1 VKNRAGLERYWQVAP
16 AVYPE
21 NVDVLVGYAPFEV
34 LDADQDERVEGVVIA
49 EFPPFEA
56 VEWFN
61 GDAYVQ
67 ARKDR
72 TNGNEYLSMVVD
84 SGVAPISK
92 RSADMPAYV
101 VFVCREIVDQEE
113 LNTYW
118 QRVNETL
125 VGHNARV
132 LMDRGRFMILEGQ
145 GPVQG
150 VTVYEFPTKDAAR
163 NWHNNVAYREVRQ
176 HRKKGAKY
184 LVILAEG
191 GISPV
196 EQRMPHTRVA
206 GSTRP
211 VPVENQIRTYSWC
224 NPPRIGRQ
232 RMRPVLFT
240 VRDRGASL
248 SKAKCVRVSL

>member
-1 VKNRAGLERYWQVAP
+1 MSSYLVYICQAVRNRPGLERYWQEAP
-16 AVYPE
+16 AVYPTT

-49 EFPPFEA
+49 EFPPFEQT

-72 TNGNEYLSMVVD
+72 TNGNDYLGMVVD
-84 SGVAPISK
+84 SGVAPIRK

-101 VFVCREIVDQEE
+101 VFICREIVDQGE

-125 VGHNARV
+125 VGHKARV
-132 LMDRGRFMILEGQ
+132 VMDQGRVLILEGQ

-163 NWHNNVAYREVRQ
+163 NWHSSTAYRELRQ

-191 GISPV
+191 GVPPV

-206 GSTRP
+206 GS
-211 VPVENQIRTYSWC
+211 
-224 NPPRIGRQ
+224 
-232 RMRPVLFT
+232 
-240 VRDRGASL
+240 A
-248 SKAKCVRVSL
+248 A

>member
-1 VKNRAGLERYWQVAP
+1 MSSYLVYICQAVKDRAGLERYWQVAP

-21 NVDVLVGYAPFEV
+21 NIDVLVGYGPFEV

-49 EFPPFEA
+49 EFPAFEQT

-72 TNGNEYLSMVVD
+72 TNGNEYLGMVVD
-84 SGVAPISK
+84 SGGAPIS
-92 RSADMPAYV
+92 RRTADSPAYV
-101 VFVCREIVDQEE
+101 VLVCREIVDQGE

-125 VGHNARV
+125 VGYKARV
-132 LMDRGRFMILEGQ
+132 LMDRGRLLILEGQ

-163 NWHNNVAYREVRQ
+163 NWHDSEAYREVWQ
-176 HRKKGAKY
+176 HREKGAKY

-191 GISPV
+191 GVPPV
-196 EQRMPHTRVA
+196 EQRMPHTRIA
-206 GSTRP
+206 GST
-211 VPVENQIRTYSWC
+211 T
-224 NPPRIGRQ
+224 PR
-232 RMRPVLFT
+232 
-240 VRDRGASL
+240 
-248 SKAKCVRVSL
+248 

>member
-1 VKNRAGLERYWQVAP
+1 MSSYLVYICQAVRNRPGLERYWQEGP
-16 AVYPE
+16 AGYPTT

-34 LDADQDERVEGVVIA
+34 LDVDQDERVEGVVIA
-49 EFPPFEA
+49 EFPPFEQT

-72 TNGNEYLSMVVD
+72 TNGNEYLGMVVD
-84 SGVAPISK
+84 SGVAPISN

-101 VFVCREIVDQEE
+101 VSVCREIVDQGE

-125 VGHNARV
+125 VGHKARV
-132 LMDRGRFMILEGQ
+132 LMDHGRFLILEGQ

-150 VTVYEFPTKDAAR
+150 VTVYEFPSRDAAR
-163 NWHNNVAYREVRQ
+163 SWYDSAASREVRQ

-184 LVILAEG
+184 LAILTEG
-191 GISPV
+191 GVSPV
-196 EQRMPHTRVA
+196 EQRMPHT
-206 GSTRP
+206 TR
-211 VPVENQIRTYSWC
+211 
-224 NPPRIGRQ
+224 
-232 RMRPVLFT
+232 L
-240 VRDRGASL
+240 
-248 SKAKCVRVSL
+248 

>member
-1 VKNRAGLERYWQVAP
+1 MSSYLVYICQAVRDRAGQERYWEVAP
-16 AVYPE
+16 AVYPT
-21 NVDVLVGYAPFEV
+21 NIDVLAGYGPFEV

-49 EFPPFEA
+49 EFPPFEQT

-61 GDAYVQ
+61 SEAYVQ
-67 ARKDR
+67 CRKQR
-72 TNGNEYLSMVVD
+72 EANEFLGMLVE

-101 VFVCREIVDQEE
+101 VFVCREIVDQGE

-125 VGHNARV
+125 EGHKVRV
-132 LMDRGRFMILEGQ
+132 LMDRGRFLILEGQ

-163 NWHNNVAYREVRQ
+163 NWHDSEAYRKVWQ

-191 GISPV
+191 GVPPV
-196 EQRMPHTRVA
+196 EQRMPHTRIA
-206 GSTRP
+206 GST
-211 VPVENQIRTYSWC
+211 T
-224 NPPRIGRQ
+224 PR
-232 RMRPVLFT
+232 
-240 VRDRGASL
+240 
-248 SKAKCVRVSL
+248 